1 MLLFTGQEFEEL
13 GYGVQQYLRIAVVQ
27 VCSCQ
32 EIRTDHLQTVAA
44 GFVSSQHQGRRV
56 DRLLDHRNLAL
67 VDLEI
72 DNFRRFWSN
81 CGYRRVRLEKS
92 EGVIRTEIS

>member
-27 VCSCQ
+27 VCARQ

-72 DNFRRFWSN
+72 DNGIITLTQCR
-81 CGYRRVRLEKS
+81 G
-92 EGVIRTEIS
+92 IISTYAESL